1 MSHQPS
7 PPATSLSTTTASHAQ
22 PQNANAGP
30 SIFSFAGLGYTE
42 EELGCDEKLLTVGFV
57 GEHSEIAWLYRLKC
71 DLDEDNPTP
80 IKEPLGC
87 DAISSVN
94 YLQDNSEFLVL
105 DHVDLARRPP
115 QIVADRLVDAY
126 FNAVHPASP

>member
-1 MSHQPS
+1 MQMLAPRYFFR
-7 PPATSLSTTTASHAQ
+7 
-22 PQNANAGP
+22 GVD
-30 SIFSFAGLGYTE
+30 YTE
-42 EELGCDEKLLTVGFV
+42 EELGCDEKLLTIGFV
-57 GEHSEIAWLYRLKC
+57 GEHSEIAWLYRLES

-94 YLQDNSEFLVL
+94 YLQDNLEFLVL

-126 FNAVHPASP
+126 FNAVHPAFPLIGKSMFLNQYQ